1 MAQRLTSVL
10 ARKGPG
16 AASPWYTRVVQ
27 ALLLVAGGGA
37 IGTAL
42 RYGVALLLVREDVR
56 AAFPWA
62 TFAVNVLGS
71 FLLGLAAEALAE
83 RRIFGVDARSVV
95 GTGMLGGFTTY
106 SSFNLETLRMIEA
119 GEHGKAGLYVGAT
132 LVACMV
138 AGLLGVIAGRA
149 LRGEP
154 VS

>member
-1 MAQRLTSVL
+1 M
-10 ARKGPG
+10 PG
-16 AASPWYTRVVQ
+16 APAESSEAARVRGKRRGVQ

-56 AAFPWA
+56 NAFPWA

-71 FLLGLAAEALAE
+71 FLLGMVAEALAE
-83 RRIFGVDARSVV
+83 RRIWGVDARAVV

-119 GEHGKAGLYVGAT
+119 GEHGKAGLYVTAT
-132 LVACMV
+132 LVVCMV
-138 AGLLGVIAGRA
+138 AGVLGLVAGRA
-149 LRGEP
+149 LRGP